1 MIKKILTTL
10 ALSSSILFAANTAE
24 INVNNNTLG
33 LKGEYGINEVY
44 NLSNDAK
51 YYITL
56 EYLSS
61 EEAAE
66 TESTDRI
73 VNLGLKMMNPYIND
87 YGVSFGM
94 GINAIWVNNYTDT
107 FVATPLSIFADYAIN
122 EDLSIDATL
131 SYSPKILSYS
141 SADNYTELTAKLNYK
156 VIDNGYAYLGYRDI
170 STSYDDGRDIDFDN
184 SIFFGYRLKF

>member
-10 ALSSSILFAANTAE
+10 ALSSSILFAANTVE

-61 EEAAE
+61 EEAAA

-94 GINAIWVNNYTDT
+94 GINAVWVNNYTDT
-107 FVATPLSIFADYAIN
+107 FVATPLSVFADYAIN
-122 EDLSIDATL
+122 EDLSIDGTF

-170 STSYDDGRDIDFDN
+170 STSYDDGSDIDFDN

>member
-1 MIKKILTTL
+1 MIKKIITTL

-44 NLSNDAK
+44 KLSNDAK

-61 EEAAE
+61 EEAAA

-73 VNLGLKMMNPYIND
+73 VNLGIKMMNPYIND
-87 YGVSFGM
+87 YGISFGM
-94 GINAIWVNNYTDT
+94 GINAVWVNNYTDT
-107 FVATPLSIFADYAIN
+107 FVATPLSLFADYAIN

-141 SADNYTELTAKLNYK
+141 SADSYTEFTAKANYK

-170 STSYDDGRDIDFDN
+170 STSYDDGSDIDFDN
-184 SIFFGYRLKF
+184 TIFFGYKLKF

>member
-1 MIKKILTTL
+1 MIKKILTSIVASATI
-10 ALSSSILFAANTAE
+10 LSAVNTVE

-33 LKGEYGINEVY
+33 LKGEYGINEIY

-51 YYITL
+51 YYLTV

-61 EEAAE
+61 EKTAA

-73 VNLGLKMMNPYIND
+73 FNFGFKMMNPYIND

-94 GINAIWVNNYTDT
+94 GMNAIFVNNYTDT
-107 FVATPLSIFADYAIN
+107 FAATPLSVFADYAIN
-122 EDLSIDATL
+122 EDFSLDGIF

-141 SADNYTELTAKLNYK
+141 SADNYTELTLKLNYK
-156 VIDNGYAYLGYRDI
+156 VIDNGYAYIGYRDI
-170 STSYDDGRDIDFDN
+170 STSYENGVDLDFDN
-184 SIFFGYRLKF
+184 SLFFGYKIKF